1 MNSDPSDNDLLLA
14 VRYVTDECDA
24 VEAAAFEDRLA
35 GDTAAQNALVEA
47 TQIVAMLKATPS
59 CPQFAQPMKK
69 RQWGVGSG
77 QWGAILAS
85 CVVVAVGI
93 LWTLEPGPE
102 QSGGIAMLEESPV
115 LAQAWTALADEPA
128 EAADNDDDMT
138 EESNDVAADVPDW
151 LLTAVM
157 VEQGEV
163 DENAQNLDEETQ
175 L

>member
-1 MNSDPSDNDLLLA
+1 MNSDPSDDDLLLA
-14 VRYVTDECDA
+14 VRYVTDECDP

-47 TQIVAMLKATPS
+47 TQIVALLKATPS
-59 CPQFAQPMKK
+59 CPEFAPPRKQ

-93 LWTLEPGPE
+93 LWTLEPGN
-102 QSGGIAMLEESPV
+102 QRAGGVAMLGESPA
-115 LAQAWTALADEPA
+115 LAQAWTALDDVPTEVADADDDLADET
-128 EAADNDDDMT
+128 D
-138 EESNDVAADVPDW
+138 DVAADVPDW